1 MLAER
6 AALAAEELVSNTL
19 GLHSEKHPVVT
30 VAEQLVQA
38 FVSVVFVSYVTLAH
52 CRPIPVASVSVRVRE
67 CVSVPF
73 AVAHVV
79 EHDPQDVQRPIVQ
92 SVHAAPIVLH
102 WAVPISSGHGI
113 PLVSGTVWTFR
124 VRDAVPVP
132 QSESQM
138 PHADQLETWQSVT
151 QMFVLHSTTSDVVS
165 GQGFAEAQGVVIV
178 RVRLC
183 EPVPQDVVHAW
194 KVWMHAAACRC

>member
-6 AALAAEELVSNTL
+6 AALAAEELVSSTV
-19 GLHSEKHPVVT
+19 GLHSEKHPAVT
-30 VAEQLVQA
+30 VAEQLMQA
-38 FVSVVFVSYVTLAH
+38 FELVVFVSYVTLTH
-52 CRPIPVASVSVRVRE
+52 RRPIPVASVSVRVRE
-67 CVSVPF
+67 CVAVSLV
-73 AVAHVV
+73 VAHVV

-102 WAVPISSGHGI
+102 WAVSISSGHGI

-124 VRDAVPVP
+124 VRDTVPVP

-178 RVRLC
+178 RARLY
-183 EPVPQDVVHAW
+183 EPVPQDAVHAC
-194 KVWMHAAACRC
+194 KV